1 MKANHQ
7 PFARRSSLL
16 PLLFCSLAIGN
27 VVLPAARAQILYI
40 RAEGTGAQ
48 QVGKLRYLNPDGSGD
63 TEFSGG
69 VPNQVLPTW
78 SHDGLLYSITKVDP
92 ARANQL
98 SQNVFSANPATG
110 AVTQVTHFQDNVN
123 PFNQAYTYVAAFY
136 KAYSPDRTLM
146 AVNSLYASGAPNA
159 SQTTTPTLQI
169 FRTDG
174 EGGSQALVFT
184 SVFRDGVH
192 HAGEGVDWAP
202 SGGNLLVCPVKNDV
216 RQPSTG
222 DMGEATALF
231 FVAPTSEGSKT
242 GKQVTFPRSDRTSNV
257 ATGEVTSFGE
267 HDYQPKFSPGA
278 TKLAYVR
285 SYQATSNYKSAPD
298 PDIQS
303 IRVIDDR
310 SDHEIFRLQPGQYI
324 TNLDWSPD
332 GAQLVFDA
340 GRQNS
345 SNGFYFQAAA
355 AETDELFIVNLDG
368 TGLHKLLGASNGQ
381 PAWRPALATNGV
393 RDKILANISTR
404 LPVGTGDN
412 ALIAGFIVT
421 GTGSKKIVVRGIGP
435 SLPFGDSLA
444 DPTLELRDSSGK
456 LLAANDNWKDS
467 QQAEVEAT
475 GVPPGNN
482 LEAAIVATLPAN
494 NSSYTAILRGKNNT
508 IGFGTVEAYDL
519 DQAADAKLA
528 NISTRGYVSS
538 GDRAL
543 IGGFICGA
551 NTKVVIR
558 AIGPSLSNA
567 GVNNPLPDPT
577 LELRDANGTIV
588 RENNDW
594 KETQQAEI
602 QATGVAPTNDR
613 ESALVQTLTGGGAY
627 TAIVR
632 GAGSVAGIGS
642 VEVYNLP

>member
-1 MKANHQ
+1 M
-7 PFARRSSLL
+7 
-16 PLLFCSLAIGN
+16 
-27 VVLPAARAQILYI
+27 LPAARAQILYI
-40 RAEGTGAQ
+40 RTEGTGAQ

-78 SHDGLLYSITKVDP
+78 SHDGLFYSITKVDP
-92 ARANQL
+92 AHANQL
-98 SQNVFSANPATG
+98 SQNVFSVDPATG
-110 AVTQVTHFQDNVN
+110 AVTQVTNFQDTVN

-174 EGGSQALVFT
+174 QGGSQALVFT

-202 SGGNLLVCPVKNDV
+202 AGQNILVCPVKNDV

-222 DMGEATALF
+222 EMGEATALF

-242 GKQVTFPRSDRTSNV
+242 GSQITFPRSDRNSNV
-257 ATGEVTSFGE
+257 ATGEVVSFGE
-267 HDYQPKFSPGA
+267 HDYQPKFAPGA
-278 TKLAYVR
+278 AKLAYVR
-285 SYQATSNYKSAPD
+285 SYQAVSNLKFAPD

-324 TNLDWSPD
+324 TDLDWSPD
-332 GAQLVFDA
+332 GTQLVFDA
-340 GRQNS
+340 GQQAS
-345 SNGFYFQAAA
+345 SSGFYSQVAA
-355 AETDELFIVNLDG
+355 AETDELYIINVDG
-368 TGLHKLLGASNGQ
+368 TGLHKLLGVPNGQ
-381 PAWRPALATNGV
+381 PAWRPAFATNGV
-393 RDKILANISTR
+393 RDKVLANISTR

-412 ALIAGFIVT
+412 ALIAGFIIT
-421 GTGSKKIVVRGIGP
+421 GTTPKKVIVRGIGP

-444 DPTLELRDSSGK
+444 DPTLELRDSSGQ

-467 QQAEVEAT
+467 QQAAIEAT
-475 GVPPGNN
+475 GIPPGNN
-482 LEAAIVATLPAN
+482 LESAIVATVPAN
-494 NSSYTAILRGKNNT
+494 NSAYTAILRGKNNT
-508 IGFGTVEAYDL
+508 TGFGTVEAYDL

-528 NISTRGYVSS
+528 NISTRGFVSS

-543 IGGFICGA
+543 IGGFICGP

-558 AIGPSLSNA
+558 ALGPSLSQA
-567 GVNNPLPDPT
+567 GVSSPLPDPT
-577 LELRDANGTIV
+577 LELRNGNGDVV
-588 RENNDW
+588 RSNNDW
-594 KETQQAEI
+594 KETQQADI
-602 QATGVAPTNDR
+602 QATGLSPTNDR
-613 ESALVQTLTGGGAY
+613 ESALLQTLAAGSY
-627 TAIVR
+627 TALVQ
-632 GAGSVAGIGS
+632 GAGGSTGIGS
-642 VEVYNLP
+642 VEIYDLP